1 MSMEFSPQEIGE
13 IQADWRRN
21 ANLKDSERLDLVAQL
36 HNCTPDDISG
46 VLHLADREA
55 KAELTRGIRSKH
67 IRKRID
73 PETRK
78 AAVKDVLL
86 EGMTQTAVAEKYGVA
101 ANTVCVWVSEARKT
115 QQEFLDYPEPAE
127 NPTNA
132 AGNAPQN
139 APTASDAVP
148 SLPQIFGAFA
158 GTAESGKPAV
168 TCNIDAAQIES
179 GTKKLPSASMETLAT
194 RANQICSAVEG
205 AQCLWEEAV
214 RYSVLPQ
221 SDLDALASMI
231 ERMQHFQL
239 GFEAGLAAA
248 AAEAAR

>member
-1 MSMEFSPQEIGE
+1 MSKQFSPQEIGE
-13 IQADWRRN
+13 IQADFRRN
-21 ANLKDSERLDLVAQL
+21 GDLKDAERLKRVAEL
-36 HNCTPDDISG
+36 HGCKPAEIAE

-55 KAELTRGIRSKH
+55 KAELTRGIRGKH
-67 IRKRID
+67 IKKRID
-73 PETRK
+73 PDTRK
-78 AAVKDVLL
+78 AAIKDALL
-86 EGMTQTAVAEKYGVA
+86 EGMTQAAVAEKYGVSA
-101 ANTVCVWVSEARKT
+101 TTVCGWVSEARKT

-205 AQCLWEEAV
+205 AQCLWDEAD
-214 RYSVLPQ
+214 RYGVLPQ
-221 SDLDALASMI
+221 SDLDDLASMI

-239 GFEAGLAAA
+239 GFETGLAAA